1 MKSMIVDDTAI
12 NLGAGE
18 TPFLPGRNVMA
29 INQTAGNLVLQG
41 SDDDGVDDPYTTL
54 ATVPLNG
61 TIEID
66 ALPQWIKV
74 STAANVTLVGGP

>member
-1 MKSMIVDDTAI
+1 MKSMVINNTAI

-29 INQTAGNLVLQG
+29 LNQTAGNLIVQG
-41 SDDDGVDDPYTTL
+41 SDDNGVADPYATVV
-54 ATVPLNG
+54 TVPLNG

-74 STAANVTLVGGP
+74 STAANVTLIGGP